1 MSTLTVQ
8 SLKLK
13 RTRFIAL
20 VTCKSITI
28 DILIFNVCFSLR
40 SIQIA
45 TVYFDL
51 MLMMSYVMTY
61 VNVIKLNNK
70 CNNLQLIQLRLICIM
85 KLNHM
90 IMNKM

>member
-8 SLKLK
+8 NLKLK

-45 TVYFDL
+45 TVHFDL

-61 VNVIKLNNK
+61 VIKLNNK